1 MFRISPIAVAVLIAF
16 APLSA
21 GCGGG
26 RADATYSSAQPKAP
40 APRARPAKPANTKS
54 LQARDLVGALSAT
67 GLEVTDLGV
76 ATIDMDDLSRFPE
89 EPRSTLV
96 LRLRDSQGNSEA
108 MTFVEFGSWKAAAT
122 VDAKPINGF
131 AVRNWFVLGIVSER
145 FADLVRGA
153 LDN

>member
-1 MFRISPIAVAVLIAF
+1 MFRIPTIALVALIAF
-16 APLSA
+16 VPLHA

-26 RADATYSSAQPKAP
+26 GSEATYSSAQPKAP
-40 APRARPAKPANTKS
+40 APRAQLAKPANTKS
-54 LQARDLVGALSAT
+54 LHARDLVGALSAA
-67 GLEVTDLGV
+67 GLEVQDLGA

-89 EPRSTLV
+89 EPRSTVV
-96 LRLRDSQGNSEA
+96 LRLRDSQGSEA

-131 AVRNWFVLGIVSER
+131 AVRNWFVMGTVSNRYVE
-145 FADLVRGA
+145 LVRRA